1 MAQIFISYSRRDLEF
16 VERLAKDL
24 RAAGLTVWY
33 DLSNLEVGAHWGKE
47 IQNAIQN
54 SQYAIFVLSPNS
66 VESEWVDREFIY
78 ADQLKLKIIPLLH
91 EPCSLPLGMLNLQY
105 IDMQGNNYKLHFDDL
120 LDALGA
126 QPGAPD
132 AKKAAAR
139 PSVEKPAAQKPPR
152 LPRKTNT
159 KTILALAGIALVII
173 LLAGFLPQIF
183 KNLPAANVTST
194 YTPATE
200 SITSTPTAT
209 PTLTPAPTLG
219 IGSTWTSSQD
229 NMVMVYVP
237 EGNFKMGL
245 TGRSSEQPEHTV
257 YVDAFWIDQT
267 EVTNKMYALCVAAGK
282 CNPPS
287 ESRSNS
293 RGNYY
298 GNLDYDNFPVIYV
311 SWDDANRYCAWA
323 ERRLPTE
330 AEWEKAAR
338 GTDERTY
345 PWGNTIDCTYANFLP
360 CFGDTKAGDTK
371 AVGSY
376 ENGKSPYG
384 AYDMAGNVWEWVAD
398 WYEAYPGNAVGDSAY
413 GTKYRVLRG
422 GSWASPLDNLYSAIR
437 EARRPDLT
445 FLTEHG
451 DLGFRCVRT
460 P

>member
-47 IQNAIQN
+47 IQNAIQK
-54 SQYAIFVLSPNS
+54 SQYAIFVLSSHS

-105 IDMQGNNYKLHFDDL
+105 IDMQGHNYKLHFDDL
-120 LDALGA
+120 LEALGA

-139 PSVEKPAAQKPPR
+139 PSVEKPATQKPPR

-159 KTILALAGIALVII
+159 KTILALAGIALVIV

-183 KNLPAANVTST
+183 KNLPAANVTAT
-194 YTPATE
+194 YTPTAE
-200 SITSTPTAT
+200 LFTSSPTAT
-209 PTLTPAPTLG
+209 PTITPTPILG
-219 IGSTWTSSQD
+219 IGSTWTSFQD

-237 EGNFKMGL
+237 GGNFKMGL

-282 CNPPS
+282 CNPPG

-293 RGNYY
+293 REKYY
-298 GNLDYDNFPVIYV
+298 GNSEYDDYPVIYV
-311 SWDDANRYCAWA
+311 SWNDASAYCAWA
-323 ERRLPTE
+323 DRRLPTE

-345 PWGNTIDCTYANFLP
+345 PWGNSIDCTYANYSG
-360 CFGDTKAGDTK
+360 CDHNDTTS
-371 AVGSY
+371 VGSP

-398 WYEAYPGNAVGDSAY
+398 WYEAYPGNTVGDSAY
-413 GTKYRVLRG
+413 GAKYRVLRG
-422 GSWASPLDNLYSAIR
+422 GSWASPSDNMYSAIR

-445 FLTEHG
+445 FLTKQG
-451 DLGFRCVRT
+451 DLGFRCVRK